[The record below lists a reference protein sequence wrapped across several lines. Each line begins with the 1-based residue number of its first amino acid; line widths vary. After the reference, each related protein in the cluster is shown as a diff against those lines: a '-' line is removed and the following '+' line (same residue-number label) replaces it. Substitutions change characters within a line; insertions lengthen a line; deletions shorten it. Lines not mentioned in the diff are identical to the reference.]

1 MFKDC
6 EHYVKSCDKCGARE
20 RAPRPGKAAPR
31 PLPLANINERWAMDL
46 VGMHRSDE
54 GYTWILTF
62 TEYCT
67 RYVCAFPLKEA
78 DAQSTARIFL
88 YRLCFVHGFP
98 EIVLSDKGQN
108 LVGKVMTETCKLLK
122 VNRVFTSPYHPAS
135 DGLIERF
142 HGTLKDNLSMY
153 LNERLSDWEVYLPAV
168 CFAYNST
175 VALDSTGFSPF
186 YLMYGREPLS
196 PLDSVLP
203 EYKLQPLDVN
213 EHLEKLRTARSAAML
228 SLEEAQKR
236 MKLQ

>member
-1 MFKDC
+1 
-6 EHYVKSCDKCGARE
+6 
-20 RAPRPGKAAPR
+20 
-31 PLPLANINERWAMDL
+31 
-46 VGMHRSDE
+46 
-54 GYTWILTF
+54 
-62 TEYCT
+62 
-67 RYVCAFPLKEA
+67 
-78 DAQSTARIFL
+78 
-88 YRLCFVHGFP
+88 
-98 EIVLSDKGQN
+98 
-108 LVGKVMTETCKLLK
+108 MTETCKLLK
-122 VNRVFTSPYHPAS
+122 VNHVFTSPYHPAS
-135 DGLIERF
+135 DGLVERF

-228 SLEEAQKR
+228 KEGFRFKCLEVLYFLHYFENTIFAFHACSI
-236 MKLQ
+236 